1 MRILHTADWHLGR
14 TLEGRSR
21 LEEQERFLEE
31 LVRIVREEEVDL
43 VLLAGDVYDTV
54 NPPSAAEKLFFDSL
68 SRLSDG
74 GKRQVAVISG
84 NHDNPERLAAAA
96 PLALQHG
103 ISLIGQPISEL
114 LELGI
119 VRTGERARL
128 MALPYPSESRLKT
141 VLSEEAD
148 EALLQAAY
156 ADRVKA
162 LVARQCA
169 GFRPDTVNLIMSH
182 LFVFGG
188 DPSDSERPIHQL
200 GTAYA
205 VDTDALTAGAQYVAL
220 GHLHRPQRLNAADPI
235 RYSGSPLAYSFS
247 EAGQAKSV
255 TVADIAPGKP
265 AEIREIPLSSGRP
278 LVRWK
283 AAGGLAEV
291 HRWIEEGRDPR
302 AWIDLELHLVDAMS
316 MEQIQSLRKA
326 REGIVHIRPV
336 YALEASELRSEAGD
350 KLPIDELFRRFYA
363 RQTKGA
369 EPEPELVRLFLELL
383 QEEEQE
389 GDSEDGDLTEA
400 GAGTGA
406 GTGAYGG
413 RARAGAGASGA
424 GIENGAYGG
433 GGNTRIGG
441 GKAAASRAES
451 ERLASLQEAAAAK
464 EGEE

>member
-21 LEEQERFLEE
+21 LEEQEQFLDE
-31 LVRIVREEEVDL
+31 LVRIVREEEIDL
-43 VLLAGDVYDTV
+43 VLLAGDIYDTV

-74 GKRQVAVISG
+74 GARHVAVISG

-96 PLALQHG
+96 PLALRHG

-114 LELGI
+114 LEFGI
-119 VRTGERARL
+119 SRTGEQVRL
-128 MALPYPSESRLKT
+128 MALPYPSESRLRT

-148 EALLQAAY
+148 EALLHAAY

-188 DPSDSERPIHQL
+188 DTSDSERPIHQL

-220 GHLHRPQRLNAADPI
+220 GHLHRPQQLNAPDPI

-255 TVADIAPGKP
+255 TVADLAPGKP
-265 AEIREIPLSSGRP
+265 AVIREIPLSSGRP

-283 AAGGLAEV
+283 AAQGLAEV
-291 HRWIEEGRDPR
+291 YRWLEEGRDPR
-302 AWIDLELHLVDAMS
+302 AWIDLELHLTDAMS

-336 YALEASELRSEAGD
+336 YAQEESELRSEAGD

-383 QEEEQE
+383 HE
-389 GDSEDGDLTEA
+389 GDSEEALEENEFQETDAKAKARVEAYPSIRPIAGVGGIAVEAEALQGEEQTGTDLNEKA
-400 GAGTGA
+400 KAE
-406 GTGAYGG
+406 YE
-413 RARAGAGASGA
+413 RRRAGM
-424 GIENGAYGG
+424 
-433 GGNTRIGG
+433 
-441 GKAAASRAES
+441 
-451 ERLASLQEAAAAK
+451 EAAAAG
-464 EGEE
+464 EGEA

>member
-21 LEEQERFLEE
+21 LEEQEHFIDE
-31 LVRIVREEEVDL
+31 LVRIVREEAVDL
-43 VLLAGDVYDTV
+43 VLIAGDVYDTV
-54 NPPSAAEKLFFDSL
+54 NPPSAAEKLFFDAL
-68 SRLSDG
+68 SRLSEG
-74 GKRQVAVISG
+74 GARHIAVIAG

-96 PLALQHG
+96 PLALRHSIALVG
-103 ISLIGQPISEL
+103 LPIPEL
-114 LELGI
+114 LEFA
-119 VRTGERARL
+119 VARTGERVRL

-188 DPSDSERPIHQL
+188 DTSDSERPIHQL

-205 VDTDALTAGAQYVAL
+205 VDADALCAGAQYVAL
-220 GHLHRPQRLNAADPI
+220 GHLHRPQRLTAADPI

-255 TVADIAPGKP
+255 TVADLKPGEP
-265 AEIREIPLSSGRP
+265 AIIREIPLASGRP

-291 HRWIEEGRDPR
+291 NRWLEENRDPR
-302 AWIDLELHLVDAMS
+302 AWIDLELYLTDALS

-326 REGIVHIRPV
+326 REGLVHIRPV
-336 YALEASELRSEAGD
+336 YAREESDLRSEAGE

-363 RQTKGA
+363 RQTRGA

-383 QEEEQE
+383 QEDEGEE
-389 GDSEDGDLTEA
+389 D
-400 GAGTGA
+400 
-406 GTGAYGG
+406 
-413 RARAGAGASGA
+413 
-424 GIENGAYGG
+424 
-433 GGNTRIGG
+433 
-441 GKAAASRAES
+441 AASWAEAAGENPVKPTAS
-451 ERLASLQEAAAAK
+451 RGEAADGNPVKPGVRTRTAEAAGRPGAEAERHLSAREVAAAK
-464 EGEE
+464 EEEA

>member
-21 LEEQERFLEE
+21 LEEQERFIDE
-31 LVRIVREEEVDL
+31 LIGIVREEEIDL

-54 NPPSAAEKLFFDSL
+54 NPPSAAEKLFFDAL
-68 SRLSDG
+68 SRLSEN
-74 GKRQVAVISG
+74 GKRHIAVIAG

-96 PLALQHG
+96 PLAARHSIALVG
-103 ISLIGQPISEL
+103 MPIPEL
-114 LELGI
+114 LEFGI
-119 VRTGERARL
+119 PRTGEQVRL

-169 GFRPDTVNLIMSH
+169 GFRPDSVNLLMSH

-188 DPSDSERPIHQL
+188 DTSDSERPIHQL

-205 VDTDALTAGAQYVAL
+205 VDTDALCAGAQYVAL
-220 GHLHRPQRLNAADPI
+220 GHLHRPQRLTAADPI

-247 EAGQAKSV
+247 EAGQAKTV
-255 TVADIAPGKP
+255 TVAELAPGKE
-265 AEIREIPLSSGRP
+265 AVIREIPLSSGRP
-278 LVRWK
+278 LVRWR

-291 HRWIEEGRDPR
+291 HRWLEEDRDPR
-302 AWIDLELHLVDAMS
+302 AWIDLELQLDDAMS
-316 MEQIQSLRKA
+316 MEQIQSLRRA

-336 YALEASELRSEAGD
+336 YSREASELRAETGE

-363 RQTKGA
+363 RQTRGA
-369 EPEPELVRLFLELL
+369 EPEPELVQLFLELL
-383 QEEEQE
+383 QEEDDEE
-389 GDSEDGDLTEA
+389 TERETAA
-400 GAGTGA
+400 GK
-406 GTGAYGG
+406 
-413 RARAGAGASGA
+413 
-424 GIENGAYGG
+424 E
-433 GGNTRIGG
+433 
-441 GKAAASRAES
+441 
-451 ERLASLQEAAAAK
+451 EANA
-464 EGEE
+464 

>member
-21 LEEQERFLEE
+21 LAEQERMLEE
-31 LVRIVREEEVDL
+31 LVQIVREEQVDL

-54 NPPSAAEKLFFDSL
+54 NPPSAAEKLFFDAL

-74 GKRQVAVISG
+74 GARHVAVISG

-96 PLALQHG
+96 PLAERHG
-103 ISLIGQPISEL
+103 ISLVGHPIPEL
-114 LELGI
+114 IQLG
-119 VRTGERARL
+119 VKRTGEEVRL

-141 VLSEEAD
+141 LLSDEAD

-162 LVARQCA
+162 IVARQCE
-169 GFRPDTVNLIMSH
+169 GFRADTVNLLMSH

-188 DPSDSERPIHQL
+188 DTSDSERPIHQL

-205 VDTDALTAGAQYVAL
+205 VGTDALLAGAQYVAL
-220 GHLHRPQRLNAADPI
+220 GHLHRPQQLAAAAPI

-255 TVADIAPGKP
+255 TLADLVPGEP
-265 AEIREIPLSSGRP
+265 ARIREIPLSAGRP

-291 HRWIEEGRDPR
+291 HRWLDEGRDPS
-302 AWIDLELHLVDAMS
+302 AWIDLELHLTDALS
-316 MEQIQSLRKA
+316 MEQIQGLRQA

-336 YALEASELRSEAGD
+336 YSLEENELRNEMGD

-363 RQTKGA
+363 KQTKGA
-369 EPEPELVRLFLELL
+369 EPEPALVQLFLELL
-383 QEEEQE
+383 QEGERDAEDRDGSPSTAEEEWQ
-389 GDSEDGDLTEA
+389 A
-400 GAGTGA
+400 
-406 GTGAYGG
+406 
-413 RARAGAGASGA
+413 
-424 GIENGAYGG
+424 
-433 GGNTRIGG
+433 
-441 GKAAASRAES
+441 AES
-451 ERLASLQEAAAAK
+451 EAAAAVEK
-464 EGEE
+464 EGEA